1 MDGPLA
7 LLGPWMVC
15 FNFFSLQASPS
26 QFLLLICS
34 TSSCRRHVVVV
45 VWVQQTTIVVV
56 TTRFNRKLGQ
66 LKRISA
72 MEMDSQR

>member
-1 MDGPLA
+1 MGRWHCSAHGWFA
-7 LLGPWMVC
+7 LISFPSKQVRP
-15 FNFFSLQASPS
+15 NFFS
-26 QFLLLICS
+26 
-34 TSSCRRHVVVV
+34 SSAAHLRVGHAVVV

-72 MEMDSQR
+72 METDSQR